1 MRLEDDSDSESPK
14 LSVSID
20 ATIKNVISQEEAEKY
35 LQMAHEFCP
44 YSKATQGNIN
54 VDLNVNVVD

>member
-1 MRLEDDSDSESPK
+1 
-14 LSVSID
+14 
-20 ATIKNVISQEEAEKY
+20 
-35 LQMAHEFCP
+35 FCP

>member
-1 MRLEDDSDSESPK
+1 DSESPK

>member
-1 MRLEDDSDSESPK
+1 
-14 LSVSID
+14 
-20 ATIKNVISQEEAEKY
+20 Y

>member
-1 MRLEDDSDSESPK
+1 
-14 LSVSID
+14 
-20 ATIKNVISQEEAEKY
+20 
-35 LQMAHEFCP
+35 HEFCP

>member
-1 MRLEDDSDSESPK
+1 MFP
-14 LSVSID
+14 ID
-20 ATIKNVISQEEAEKY
+20 ATIKNVISQEEAENIYKW
-35 LQMAHEFCP
+35 LMNFGP